1 MKNKFLF
8 LFSLTLF
15 ATSFSSCKKEDDENE
30 LKINFKTS
38 GGYTFSDATIATGES
53 FKIGVDCS
61 TEKAK
66 DPIIKFNISESVNNG
81 TATTVYS
88 EDLESQNYSRDYE
101 AVMQDSVSGNT
112 HKFTFTITNRDGIN
126 KQKNITLTVE

>member
-1 MKNKFLF
+1 MKNKLF
-8 LFSLTLF
+8 LLCSIILFS
-15 ATSFSSCKKEDDENE
+15 SVFSSCKKEDEENE
-30 LKINFKTS
+30 LQINFKTAT
-38 GGYTFSDATIATGES
+38 GYTFSDMGINSGES

-61 TEKAK
+61 TEKKK

-88 EDLESQNYSRDYE
+88 EDLESQNYSHDYE

-126 KQKNITLTVE
+126 KQKSITLTVQ